1 MTNRWADLLWLASYL
16 AVAAAACLPSMTTL
30 AQLAPERADTAS
42 PSRRVFVLGCGIM
55 LPAVTLLID
64 GATGGEV
71 LWPVIGVGALLIS
84 LLVLVRMGK
93 ILHTV
98 EVQAVQLAALARSD
112 SLTGA
117 PNRRT
122 WDFELSRACA
132 SSIEHGTPLCVAMMD
147 MDHFK
152 AYNDTHG
159 HQAGDRLLREAVAAW
174 TEGLGATS
182 LLARYGGEEFA
193 VLLPGLS
200 LSEARAGIEDLRA
213 LTPHG
218 QTFSAGVS
226 MWDILSDPAHVV
238 ACADQAL
245 YDAKRS
251 GRDRVL
257 VHGDIPI
264 ESSRPTPLP
273 TFRMVLQPIV
283 EVATGRIVGHEA
295 LARFEGPG
303 TDPRGVFRLAHVAGY
318 GDLLEAATILAALA
332 VTDRPAGQDLYV
344 NASARA
350 LTSTRFWARL
360 PERLD
365 TVVVELTEDTEH
377 VDSASLVDAVA
388 RLRARGA
395 EIALDDLGA
404 GADEFHRLA
413 ALCPDV
419 VKADRSLVQGCA
431 TQPGQSAVLRALVS
445 YAEALGTVVCAEG
458 VEDWADLDH
467 LEELGVTLAQGFL
480 LGRPDPDWR
489 VESSLTTPSQSGL

>member
-1 MTNRWADLLWLASYL
+1 M
-16 AVAAAACLPSMTTL
+16 
-30 AQLAPERADTAS
+30 
-42 PSRRVFVLGCGIM
+42 
-55 LPAVTLLID
+55 
-64 GATGGEV
+64 
-71 LWPVIGVGALLIS
+71 IGVGALLIS

-122 WDFELSRACA
+122 WDHELSRACA

-174 TEGLGATS
+174 TEELGTTS

-200 LSEARAGIEDLRA
+200 LSEARASIEDLRA

-226 MWDILSDPAHVV
+226 MWDSLTDPAHVV

-245 YDAKRS
+245 YEAKRT

-257 VHGDIPI
+257 VHGGITDH
-264 ESSRPTPLP
+264 STRPTALP

-295 LARFEGPG
+295 LARFDGPG
-303 TDPRGVFRLAHVAGY
+303 TDPRGVFRLAHAAGY

-350 LTSTRFWARL
+350 LTSTGSGRGC
-360 PERLD
+360 PN
-365 TVVVELTEDTEH
+365 
-377 VDSASLVDAVA
+377 ASTPSWWSSRRTRSTSTAPASWTPCA

-395 EIALDDLGA
+395 DIALDDLGA

-413 ALCPDV
+413 ALRPDV

-431 TQPGQSAVLRALVS
+431 TQPGQSAVLRALVT